1 MDLSMRR
8 IDIPFCGPFA
18 LRTEHDESCAARLID
33 LINSRANAFDRNPD
47 PGHVTGSAVVV
58 SEDFR
63 MMLMTHHA
71 KLGRWL
77 QLGGHCDG
85 IKDAFFV
92 AKKEAYEESGLNRIE
107 SLTAQVMDLDIHA
120 IPASSRDPEHLH
132 YDVRFLFR
140 ADARAALQV
149 SAGSRSLRWIPL
161 AELES
166 VTTEVSVLRLRSAI
180 VHCREAVPGAC

>member
-1 MDLSMRR
+1 MRR
-8 IDIPFCGPFA
+8 VDIPYCGPFD

-33 LINSRANAFDRNPD
+33 LINSRENAFDPNPE

-58 SEDFR
+58 SQDFELL
-63 MMLMTHHA
+63 LMTHHA
-71 KLGRWL
+71 KLDRWL

-92 AKKEAYEESGLNRIE
+92 AKKEAYEESGLRCIE
-107 SLTAQVMDLDIHA
+107 SLTSQIVDLDIHA

-132 YDVRFLFR
+132 FDVRYLFR
-140 ADARAALQV
+140 ADASAPLQV
-149 SAGSRSLRWIPL
+149 SAESRSLRWIPL
-161 AELES
+161 TQLES

-180 VHCREAVPGAC
+180 ALCKERAP

>member
-1 MDLSMRR
+1 MRR
-8 IDIPFCGPFA
+8 IDIPYCGPFD

-33 LINSRANAFDRNPD
+33 LINSRENAFDRNPE

-58 SEDFR
+58 SEDFG

-92 AKKEAYEESGLNRIE
+92 AKKEAYEESGLSRIE
-107 SLTAQVMDLDIHA
+107 SLTAQILDLDIHA

-149 SAGSRSLRWIPL
+149 SAESRSLRWIPL

-180 VHCREAVPGAC
+180 AHFKEGFPAAP